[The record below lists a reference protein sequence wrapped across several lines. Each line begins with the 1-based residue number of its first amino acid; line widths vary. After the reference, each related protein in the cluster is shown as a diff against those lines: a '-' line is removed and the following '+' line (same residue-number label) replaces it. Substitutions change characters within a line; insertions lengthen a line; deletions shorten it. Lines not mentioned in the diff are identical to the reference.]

1 MSLGAQKPTATKMD
15 LMPHKWECNHLLGGK
30 CKPSFG
36 GKSGYSSEDECN
48 KACGALPPAPSPAS
62 YDPVWVCPPDTADPG
77 MPSCVEVDKK
87 SGVSKGQPFFKSRD
101 ECNRSSQCHSDTYN
115 PVWVCPSD
123 TADPGMPSCVQVDKK
138 SGVRKGQPFF
148 KSREECNSKT
158 ACKSAATIPPI
169 GPIQPSLFAEPLCTV
184 IDPKTNKETKQY
196 CAAQALVC
204 GFNALDPSKM
214 TTLDKKRAAS
224 DTCVEATLF
233 MAAAWESS

>member
-36 GKSGYSSEDECN
+36 GKGGYSSEDECN

-87 SGVSKGQPFFKSRD
+87 SGVS
-101 ECNRSSQCHSDTYN
+101 
-115 PVWVCPSD
+115 
-123 TADPGMPSCVQVDKK
+123 
-138 SGVRKGQPFF
+138 KGQPFF